1 MNKKMKKTIQSIQT
15 TLAML
20 AMVCASMVSL
30 TACSDDDNNP
40 TPEPE
45 VEPLLIKMELKAS
58 YISPAYDFMPE
69 HDITEMK
76 YDEQGRLIEWWDN
89 GTLLSSYSYGEGKIF
104 VECDKDDHP
113 YEFHLN
119 NHGLVTEALYKDG
132 NKALLTYNDQGQCTE
147 LVWPGN
153 RHLLMQWTDGQ
164 MTHETNLNEEGEPDL
179 WATNTYGDIP
189 VKGNVPFLRCLS
201 AFTGGY
207 RLDLEVSGGL
217 NFSSTKFLPTKSVVE
232 WPDGYVSTYKAEYTL
247 DNDGLVTQ
255 MHVEWDDSFEGEE
268 YPSSYVFDV
277 YFTYKKQ

>member
-1 MNKKMKKTIQSIQT
+1 MRKAIQSLSAM
-15 TLAML
+15 LAML
-20 AMVCASMVSL
+20 ALVCVSL
-30 TACSDDDNNP
+30 VSFTACSDDDNNP

-45 VEPLLIKMELKAS
+45 VEPLLTKMELKAS

-69 HDITEMK
+69 HDITEIK

-89 GTLLSSYSYGEGKIF
+89 GTLYGSYSYGEGKIF
-104 VECDKDDHP
+104 VECDKDDQP
-113 YEFHLN
+113 YEYHLN
-119 NHGLVTEALYKDG
+119 KHGLVSEALYKDG
-132 NKALLTYNDQGQCTE
+132 NKALLTYNDQGQCIE
-147 LVWPGN
+147 LVCPGD

-164 MTHETNLNEEGEPDL
+164 MTRETNVNEEGEPDF
-179 WATNTYGDIP
+179 WVTNTYGDIP

-201 AFTGGY
+201 ALRGGY

-232 WPDGYVSTYKAEYTL
+232 WSDGYVSTYKAEYTL